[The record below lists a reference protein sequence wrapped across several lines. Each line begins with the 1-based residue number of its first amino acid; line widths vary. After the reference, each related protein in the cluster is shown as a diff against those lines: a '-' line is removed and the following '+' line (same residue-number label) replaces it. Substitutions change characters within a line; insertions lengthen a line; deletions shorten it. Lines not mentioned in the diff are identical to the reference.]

1 MSDNTLSYSQ
11 RANFCQPFAEFMMQ
25 VAVIVQDRRIN
36 ATELHA
42 RSTNWVEKIKKFS
55 QQSQKQPTVAVDQ
68 ALFAVCAWADELI
81 MNAQWP
87 GVSDQWS
94 QMLLQMKYF
103 NTSLAGEQFFD
114 RMDALTG
121 QSLLAKDV
129 FTFCLANG
137 FKGKFVYDLSIE
149 ALELRRQQA
158 ASEVL
163 QGVNLINHSA
173 QTFPSLSG
181 QMMASK
187 SLKKTWRDYL
197 PVLISIVCLALFAL
211 VLLNLLQLNVD
222 SVLSGWK

>member
-1 MSDNTLSYSQ
+1 MTDNTLSYAQ
-11 RANFCQPFAEFMMQ
+11 RAYFCQPFAEFMMQ
-25 VAVIVQDRRIN
+25 VAVAVQDRRIN
-36 ATELHA
+36 ATELYA
-42 RSTNWVEKIKKFS
+42 RTTRWVEKIKKFS
-55 QQSQKQPTVAVDQ
+55 QRSQQPTPAVEQ

-94 QMLLQMKYF
+94 QTLLQMKYF
-103 NTSLAGEQFFD
+103 KTSLAGDQFFD

-121 QSLLAKDV
+121 QSRIAKDV

-137 FKGKFVYDLSIE
+137 FKGRFVYDLSIE
-149 ALELRRQQA
+149 ALELRRQRA

-163 QGVNLINHSA
+163 QGINLVNHGA

-181 QMMASK
+181 HMMTSK
-187 SLKKTWRDYL
+187 SLKKSWRDYM
-197 PVLISIVCLALFAL
+197 PVFISLGCLVFFAFM
-211 VLLNLLQLNVD
+211 LLGLLQLNVD

>member
-1 MSDNTLSYSQ
+1 MTENALSYSQ
-11 RANFCQPFAEFMMQ
+11 RAYFCQPFTEFMMQ
-25 VAVIVQDRRIN
+25 VAVVVQDRRIN
-36 ATELHA
+36 ATELYV
-42 RSTNWVEKIKKFS
+42 RSTRWVEKIKIFS
-55 QQSQKQPTVAVDQ
+55 QKSQQPTPAVDQ

-103 NTSLAGEQFFD
+103 NTSLAGDQFFD

-121 QSLLAKDV
+121 QSRIAKDV

-137 FKGKFVYDLSIE
+137 FKGRFVYDLSIE
-149 ALELRRQQA
+149 ALELRRQRA

-163 QGVNLINHSA
+163 QGINLVNHAA

-181 QMMASK
+181 QMMTSK
-187 SLKKTWRDYL
+187 SLKKSWRDFM
-197 PVLISIVCLALFAL
+197 PVFISLGGIAIFAL
-211 VLLNLLQLNVD
+211 MLLGLLQLNVD